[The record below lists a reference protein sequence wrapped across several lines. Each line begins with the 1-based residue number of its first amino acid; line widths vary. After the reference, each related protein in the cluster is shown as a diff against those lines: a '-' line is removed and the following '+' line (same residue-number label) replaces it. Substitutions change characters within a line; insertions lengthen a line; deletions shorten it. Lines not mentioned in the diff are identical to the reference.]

1 MRLVEPRESASPEE
15 ILHVQLFEQIVEIV
29 HRFVENNVVFIR
41 LIFNCKSK
49 LNSTTYDDGYR
60 RDPTRKVDN

>member
-1 MRLVEPRESASPEE
+1 MFSRTRGISSPEE

-29 HRFVENNVVFIR
+29 YRFVENNVVLIR
-41 LIFNCKSK
+41 LTFNCKSK

-60 RDPTRKVDN
+60 RDPTRKVEN

>member
-1 MRLVEPRESASPEE
+1 M
-15 ILHVQLFEQIVEIV
+15 FEQIVEIV
-29 HRFVENNVVFIR
+29 YRFVENNVVFIR

-60 RDPTRKVDN
+60 RDPTREVDD

>member
-1 MRLVEPRESASPEE
+1 MYK
-15 ILHVQLFEQIVEIV
+15 LFEQIVEIV

-41 LIFNCKSK
+41 LIFNYKSK
-49 LNSTTYDDGYR
+49 FANSTTYDDGYR